1 MNPTSKDICALLAAE
16 SDFGLTFGEDLF
28 AGKEPATPDDC
39 VTIFDIPGDAPLL
52 TLDGKVA
59 EGASYNSSI
68 QVRARNNDY
77 LVGWGLIHDIQFF
90 LHGLNNFTEGGAT
103 YLLIQSVDE
112 PALLDWD
119 ETNRA
124 RFIATFSIKRR

>member
-52 TLDGKVA
+52 TLDGKDA
-59 EGASYNSSI
+59 AGAFYNPSI

-77 LVGWGLIHDIQFF
+77 LIGWELIHDIQFF
-90 LHGLNNFTEGGAT
+90 LHGLNDFTEGGAT
-103 YLLIQSVDE
+103 YLLIKSVDE

-119 ETNRA
+119 ENNRA
-124 RFIATFSIKRR
+124 RFIATFSIQRR